1 MNTYNHGSSSTRPN
15 VKFCFERTNTCL
27 QPVQVAASDI
37 TTNSATVS
45 WMPGNSETA
54 WQYAYSD
61 SVMSNEVLATAATD
75 INSMNVSL
83 SGLLGDKD
91 YHFYVRAN
99 CGEESYSDWS
109 HVMFPTQLSCERP
122 VSVTAEAEDNSIAF
136 AAYAGVTGSPEG
148 MTLRYWTVGSEPVE
162 VAMTRNDRY
171 DTTWT
176 LTDPAEVASVDTVV
190 RFVATVEN
198 LIPITFYHY
207 QVQTLCL
214 ATEGNSRWTVEDSV
228 RTLCDGTVTLPYT
241 EDFKATSLNRDCWTA
256 EILDDNA
263 AMPYFGANGLYLNG
277 SYTSS
282 VNGDRY
288 FISPRFNAEDTLV
301 WKHPVE
307 DFNKINSE
315 LKEYSAELS
324 TRPQIVVGNK
334 ADLVSDEEQENITRL
349 KAHVEALGY
358 SFFVMSAATHSGT
371 EELIRTCAEMLTT
384 LPIPKAF
391 EADYV
396 PPEPEIGSAADVEI
410 QHFDD
415 IWTVEGPWMQRL
427 CATVNFSDH
436 ESMMFFDRALRT
448 SGIYARMEEMGVKD
462 GDTVSIYDLM
472 FEYKD

>member
-1 MNTYNHGSSSTRPN
+1 MSTSVFSSISTDLFS
-15 VKFCFERTNTCL
+15 V
-27 QPVQVAASDI
+27 VD
-37 TTNSATVS
+37 VS
-45 WMPGNSETA
+45 
-54 WQYAYSD
+54 
-61 SVMSNEVLATAATD
+61 
-75 INSMNVSL
+75 
-83 SGLLGDKD
+83 
-91 YHFYVRAN
+91 
-99 CGEESYSDWS
+99 
-109 HVMFPTQLSCERP
+109 
-122 VSVTAEAEDNSIAF
+122 
-136 AAYAGVTGSPEG
+136 
-148 MTLRYWTVGSEPVE
+148 GSE
-162 VAMTRNDRY
+162 
-171 DTTWT
+171 
-176 LTDPAEVASVDTVV
+176 
-190 RFVATVEN
+190 
-198 LIPITFYHY
+198 
-207 QVQTLCL
+207 
-214 ATEGNSRWTVEDSV
+214 G
-228 RTLCDGTVTLPYT
+228 
-241 EDFKATSLNRDCWTA
+241 RD
-256 EILDDNA
+256 
-263 AMPYFGANGLYLNG
+263 
-277 SYTSS
+277 
-282 VNGDRY
+282 
-288 FISPRFNAEDTLV
+288 
-301 WKHPVE
+301 PVE
-307 DFNKINSE
+307 DFDKINSE

-324 TRPQIVVGNK
+324 IRPQIVVGNK